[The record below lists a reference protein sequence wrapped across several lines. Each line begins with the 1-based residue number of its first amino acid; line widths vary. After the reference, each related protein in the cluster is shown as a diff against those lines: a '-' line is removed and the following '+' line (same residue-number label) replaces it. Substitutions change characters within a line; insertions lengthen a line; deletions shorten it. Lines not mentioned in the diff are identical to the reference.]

1 MSSGTITADGLRED
15 IEYWVMKSGGQN
27 RQIVHLPAPNS
38 TLTDP
43 QPVCEDRKFS
53 SGRLRE
59 WTGWETKSPAVYPS
73 GYVSLCKNCSSALK
87 RDSSLLELDTD

>member
-1 MSSGTITADGLRED
+1 MSSETNTADDFRED

-27 RQIVHLPAPNS
+27 RQIVHLPAPDS

-43 QPVCEDRKFS
+43 QPMCEDREFS

-73 GYVSLCKNCSSALK
+73 GYVSLCKGCSSALK
-87 RDSSLLELDTD
+87 RDDSLLELVTE